1 MRYLP
6 HLLVGA
12 AVTAGAFAL
21 LLPILASGDE
31 PGVSKPDA
39 TVTTSTSAGAACG
52 SVTFESPDGGKLVI
66 DRGMCSACVV
76 HCAQAAEH
84 DLERAYAALG
94 SVDDE
99 AGAPIL
105 GSAIECARACT
116 DD

>member
-21 LLPILASGDE
+21 LIPMLASGDE
-31 PGVSKPDA
+31 PVSKPDA
-39 TVTTSTSAGAACG
+39 TAPFPAPAATACG
-52 SVTFESPDGGKLVI
+52 SVTFESPGGDKVVI
-66 DRGMCSACVV
+66 ARGMCSACVV
-76 HCAQAAEH
+76 HCAQTAERE
-84 DLERAYAALG
+84 LEQAYAELG
-94 SVDDE
+94 LVDDE

-105 GSAIECARACT
+105 GSAIECTRACT